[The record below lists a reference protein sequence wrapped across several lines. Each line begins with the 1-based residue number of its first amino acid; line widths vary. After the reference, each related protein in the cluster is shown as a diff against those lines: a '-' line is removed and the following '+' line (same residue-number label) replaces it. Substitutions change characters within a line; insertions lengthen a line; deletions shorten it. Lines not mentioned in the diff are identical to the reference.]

1 MLIKERKVDSYAKW
15 LIIGF
20 LATLIVACLC
30 FLFHNS
36 CHEAAIFIAQ
46 SIVDNAIFCLMFLAV
61 VVITGI
67 SC

>member
-1 MLIKERKVDSYAKW
+1 VNYYAKW
-15 LIIGF
+15 LIVGF

-30 FLFHNS
+30 YLFHNS
-36 CHEAAIFIAQ
+36 YHEAAIFIAQ

>member
-1 MLIKERKVDSYAKW
+1 VDFYAKW
-15 LIIGF
+15 LIVGF
-20 LATLIVACLC
+20 LATLIIACLC
-30 FLFHNS
+30 FLIS
-36 CHEAAIFIAQ
+36 LGWHEAAVFIAQ